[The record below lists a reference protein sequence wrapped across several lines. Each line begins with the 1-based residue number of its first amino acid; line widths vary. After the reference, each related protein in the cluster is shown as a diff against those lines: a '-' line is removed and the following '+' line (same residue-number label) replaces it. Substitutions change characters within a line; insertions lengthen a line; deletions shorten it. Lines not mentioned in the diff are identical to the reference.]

1 VAKILMTMPP
11 LAGHINPALAVA
23 AQLQARG
30 HTVAWALHG
39 ALAADRLPAKAQLF
53 SLPVTDAVNQVESPR
68 EVRGLES
75 LRFFYEDFCLPLAY
89 SSLRPLE
96 IIARKFKPDLII
108 CDHQMLAGGLVASK
122 LNIPWVSSVTTS
134 ASTLKMQPLLNA
146 WLIEKLH
153 DLQKTYGMPSV
164 IERPDFSPHGV
175 IVFSSE
181 QLLGNAHARVPAPY
195 HFVGPAFA
203 SRTTLPDFPWLE
215 LDPYKRKI
223 LISLGTV
230 NRDRSA
236 RFYEVMM
243 AALGDLDI
251 QVIMVAS
258 AEMVAK
264 APANFIVQEY
274 VPQVELLPYLDAVVC
289 HAGHNTV
296 CEALSFGLPLI
307 VAPIRDDQPVIARQ
321 VIDAG
326 AGLFMRFGKV
336 TVATARAT
344 VMQLLDDSNLR
355 RNAQRLAQAFRGLGG
370 AEQAAQ
376 IIEQLLIDNQ
386 LIVDNPRIVDSP
398 SIVDKQSIIDN
409 PLIFTKPLQKSHVTV
424 DETRSDRVFH

>member
-1 VAKILMTMPP
+1 MARILMTMPP

-39 ALAADRLPAKAQLF
+39 ALAADRLPERAQVF
-53 SLPVTDAVNQVESPR
+53 SLPVTDAVNNVASPR

-89 SSLRPLE
+89 SCLHPLE
-96 IIARKFKPDLII
+96 KIARKFKPDLIVS
-108 CDHQMLAGGLVASK
+108 DHQMLAGGLVARK
-122 LNIPWVSSVTTS
+122 LNIPWFSSVTTS
-134 ASTLKMQPLLNA
+134 ASTLKMQPLLNT

-153 DLQKTYGMPSV
+153 DLQKYYGMASV
-164 IERPDFSPHGV
+164 IERPDFSSYGV

-181 QLLGNAHARVPAPY
+181 QLLGNTHERVPAPY

-203 SRTTLPDFPWLE
+203 SRAAVPHFPWLQ

-230 NRDRSA
+230 NRDRSM

-296 CEALSFGLPLI
+296 CEALAFGLPLI

-336 TVATARAT
+336 TVPTARAT
-344 VMQLLDDSNLR
+344 VMQLLDDENLR
-355 RNAQRLAQAFRGLGG
+355 RNAKRLAQAFRGLGG
-370 AEQAAQ
+370 AEEAAK

-386 LIVDNPRIVDSP
+386 IIVDNPTNIDSTLVL
-398 SIVDKQSIIDN
+398 S
-409 PLIFTKPLQKSHVTV
+409 KPLRKSRVAV
-424 DETRSDRVFH
+424 DGTGSDRVFH

>member
-1 VAKILMTMPP
+1 MTMPP

-30 HTVAWALHG
+30 HTIAWALHG
-39 ALAADRLPAKAQLF
+39 ALAADRLPANAQLF
-53 SLPVTDAVNQVESPR
+53 SLPVTAAANEVENPR

-89 SSLRPLE
+89 SSLLPLE
-96 IIARKFKPDLII
+96 IVAREYKPDLII
-108 CDHQMLAGGLVASK
+108 CDHQMLAGALVANK
-122 LNIPWVSSVTTS
+122 LNIPWFSSVTTT
-134 ASTLKMQPLLNA
+134 ASTLKMQPLLDA
-146 WLIEKLH
+146 WLVKQLC
-153 DLQKTYGMPSV
+153 DLQTTYGITNV
-164 IERPDFSPHGV
+164 IDRPDFSPYGV

-181 QLLGNAHARVPAPY
+181 QLLGDKLERVPAPY
-195 HFVGPAFA
+195 YFVGPAFA
-203 SRTTLPDFPWLE
+203 NRTLVPDFPWQR
-215 LDPYKRKI
+215 LDPNKHKI

-230 NRDRSA
+230 SRDRSA

-258 AEMVAK
+258 SAMIAT
-264 APANFIVQEY
+264 APANFIVQEL
-274 VPQVELLPYLDAVVC
+274 VPQVELLPYLDAVIC

-344 VMQLLDDSNLR
+344 VMQLLDDVNLKN
-355 RNAQRLAQAFRGLGG
+355 NALRLAQSFQGLGG
-370 AEQAAQ
+370 AEAAAD
-376 IIEQLLIDNQ
+376 IIEKLIIDER
-386 LIVDNPRIVDSP
+386 V
-398 SIVDKQSIIDN
+398 KQSAA
-409 PLIFTKPLQKSHVTV
+409 VV
-424 DETRSDRVFH
+424 GEARSYRVFH